1 MTEAQHKKTIVIGG
15 GVAGLVATYTL
26 GKVGLPVT
34 LIESSKTLGGLASS
48 FEFDGETI
56 ERFYHFLCKTD
67 EDYLNFLEELGI
79 SEMLRWETGIT
90 SFFYEGALYRFATPF
105 DLISFKPVPLMGRIR
120 FGLNV
125 IRDRFRQDWDLL
137 DLTPASEW
145 LVKQIGQS
153 AYDVIWDPLI
163 RIKFG
168 SYHDQISAA
177 WVWHRIHRVAR
188 SRKKLWEPEQ
198 LGYLQ
203 GGTQTLIDELEKKIN
218 KMSHVTIRKGEAVS
232 LIQTKD
238 NLVKRVHLKGK
249 EIIQCS
255 SLISTI
261 ALDQL
266 KTIVDNEE
274 YRDDL
279 DQYTYIGVICGLLK
293 LEKPVTTSFWVNI
306 NDHNIPFNGIIE
318 YTNLNSQVRTNNNA
332 SYIYIPHYLMST
344 DPRFKFSN
352 EHLMEEYIAG
362 IKRVNPEFDRSW
374 IMASNISR
382 RRQAQAIC
390 RVGFKDDMPSMRSP
404 IRGLIITDSTLYYP
418 EDRTISAS
426 IRLGKQAAEMVIK
439 GYGNEPTSA

>member
-1 MTEAQHKKTIVIGG
+1 M
-15 GVAGLVATYTL
+15 
-26 GKVGLPVT
+26 
-34 LIESSKTLGGLASS
+34 
-48 FEFDGETI
+48 
-56 ERFYHFLCKTD
+56 
-67 EDYLNFLEELGI
+67 
-79 SEMLRWETGIT
+79 
-90 SFFYEGALYRFATPF
+90 
-105 DLISFKPVPLMGRIR
+105 
-120 FGLNV
+120 
-125 IRDRFRQDWDLL
+125 
-137 DLTPASEW
+137 
-145 LVKQIGQS
+145 
-153 AYDVIWDPLI
+153 
-163 RIKFG
+163 
-168 SYHDQISAA
+168 
-177 WVWHRIHRVAR
+177 
-188 SRKKLWEPEQ
+188 
-198 LGYLQ
+198 
-203 GGTQTLIDELEKKIN
+203 
-218 KMSHVTIRKGEAVS
+218 
-232 LIQTKD
+232 
-238 NLVKRVHLKGK
+238 
-249 EIIQCS
+249 
-255 SLISTI
+255 
-261 ALDQL
+261 DQL

-426 IRLGKQAAEMVIK
+426 IRLGKQAAEMVIEGLRK
-439 GYGNEPTSA
+439 